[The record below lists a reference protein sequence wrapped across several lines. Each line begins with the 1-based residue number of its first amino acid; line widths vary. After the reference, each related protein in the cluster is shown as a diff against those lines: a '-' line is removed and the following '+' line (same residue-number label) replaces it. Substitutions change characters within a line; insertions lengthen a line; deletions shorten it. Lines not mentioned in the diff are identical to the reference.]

1 IHGWKRNGWKTA
13 AKQPVKNDDLWK
25 ELDALAGRHQVSWT
39 WVKGHAG
46 HAENEHADDL
56 ANRGAAQFS

>member
-1 IHGWKRNGWKTA
+1 MTNRAKPA
-13 AKQPVKNDDLWK
+13 ATRQPVKNDDLWQ
-25 ELDALAGRHQVSWT
+25 ELDALVGQHQVSWT

-46 HAENEHADDL
+46 HAENERADDL

>member
-1 IHGWKRNGWKTA
+1 
-13 AKQPVKNDDLWK
+13 KNDDLWK
-25 ELDALAGRHQVSWT
+25 ELDALVGRHQVSWT

-46 HAENEHADDL
+46 HAENERADDL